1 MGTELVVVQ
10 DEGGKVCQA
19 VEGAEV
25 TREGGRDRENTKSG
39 SYG

>member
-25 TREGGRDRENTKSG
+25 TREGGRVRENTKSG